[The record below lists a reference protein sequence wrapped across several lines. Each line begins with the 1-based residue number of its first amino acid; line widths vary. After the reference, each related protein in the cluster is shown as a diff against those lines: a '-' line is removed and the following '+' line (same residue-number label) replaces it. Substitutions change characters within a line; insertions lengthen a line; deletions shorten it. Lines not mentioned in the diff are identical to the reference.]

1 MKTEYPPLLDAG
13 FREIGLWQ
21 LDEWFLEPFSE
32 KNRRRQLIDRLRA
45 YLEALQTLEVVEGVW
60 IDGSFATFKPD
71 PEDVDVLLLVNEA
84 AVRNLTGSEALA
96 FKSLVVDRVLVRNR
110 FECDVYF
117 TGTTNLADL
126 QAWRERFGN
135 FFWST
140 ASKGIFTLTLRTNA
154 PYHPD

>member
-1 MKTEYPPLLDAG
+1 METEYPPLLAGG

-32 KNRRRQLIDRLRA
+32 KSRRRYLIDRLRA
-45 YLEALQTLEVVEGVW
+45 YLDALRTLALVEVVW

-84 AVRNLTGSEALA
+84 VVRSLTG
-96 FKSLVVDRVLVRNR
+96 VDRASVRNR

-117 TGTTNLADL
+117 TGTTNQADL
-126 QAWRERFGN
+126 LTWRKRFGN

-140 ASKGIFTLTLRTNA
+140 GSKGIFIATLNA
-154 PYHPD
+154 DAPHCPD